1 MGAAN
6 EAERALLAAIV
17 QEIPVGV
24 LAVEAASGRL
34 VIANDEA
41 RRIFGEQATAA
52 QLSDGSRWTA
62 TRSDGAPY
70 SSEDWPTARPPG
82 EGETAQGDVVELE
95 RADGERLL
103 LDVHSVFV
111 PSAAGVRM
119 AVAVF
124 QDVTARRRRER
135 AEREFVTNAAHELL
149 TPLAAITSAVEVL
162 QAGAKEEPD
171 QRDRFLGHAE
181 RETAR
186 LGRLARA
193 LLVLARAQMGTEA
206 PRSELV
212 ALAPLLDEVV
222 SGLRPYPGVSVEVEC
237 PPELALVTN
246 RELAVQALVSI
257 GDNAGKFTPAGA
269 IRVRAR
275 RGGDS
280 DVVVEVSDSG
290 PGIRPA
296 DESRVFDRFYRSAA
310 APAGDGFGLGLAIA
324 RQAVEALG
332 GTIALDSRPGSG
344 TTVSITLQGAR
355 LLPS

>member
-1 MGAAN
+1 MGVGN
-6 EAERALLAAIV
+6 QDERALLAAIV

-24 LAVEAASGRL
+24 LAVEAVSGRL
-34 VIANDEA
+34 LIANDEA

-52 QLSDGSRWTA
+52 QLAEGQRWTA

-70 SSEDWPTARPPG
+70 SSEDWPDARALEG
-82 EGETAQGDVVELE
+82 GETVPAELVELA
-95 RADGERLL
+95 RSDGEHLL
-103 LDVHSVFV
+103 LDVRSVQV
-111 PSAAGVRM
+111 PSFGGVPM

-124 QDVTARRRRER
+124 RDVTASRRRER

-171 QRDRFLGHAE
+171 QRDRFLAHAE

-186 LGRLARA
+186 LSRLARA

-212 ALAPLLDEVV
+212 ALAPLLDEVA
-222 SGLRPYPGVSVEVEC
+222 SGLRPYPGVSVEVDC
-237 PPELALVTN
+237 PPDLALVTN

-269 IRVRAR
+269 IRVHAR
-275 RGGDS
+275 RSGES

-290 PGIRPA
+290 PGIPAA
-296 DESRVFDRFYRSAA
+296 DEARVFDRFYRSAE

-324 RQAVEALG
+324 RQAVDALG
-332 GTIALDSRPGSG
+332 GSIELHSAPGSG
-344 TTVSITLQGAR
+344 TTVSITLRGAR
-355 LLPS
+355 LVAA